1 MGHRRDT
8 AAISALLEEL
18 DNLVQSAPGGPMSLS
33 RTGIAAMN
41 ACTRAVFG
49 NATVDPAPVEAFAQR
64 CTRAIEI
71 AHALTAAITAP
82 EGTE

>member
-1 MGHRRDT
+1 MGHQSEA

-18 DNLVQSAPGGPMSLS
+18 DKLVQPAPGGPMSLS

-49 NATVDPAPVEAFAQR
+49 NTAVDPAPLKTFAQR

-71 AHALTAAITAP
+71 AQALAAAITAP
-82 EGTE
+82 EGTD